1 MTDNLTVE
9 TTTENFDT
17 WISKDFVSE
26 DLKATLRQASIL
38 LVPTIGFRRENEPT
52 FPILTEE
59 LYSFLKD
66 NLPDEYLVE
75 LCVDD
80 SKYLEIALHS
90 DYKRIGNFI
99 VKEVVLPV
107 FVGLLIA
114 YITQKYVA
122 PEEAKP
128 QINIVNVDNSTHTTI
143 IQQADKPAPKKYLA
157 PTKVKFSVTV
167 VDSSGVSKEYIYE
180 GPAKDVKTVTEEIKQ
195 LWDNDKK

>member
-1 MTDNLTVE
+1 MTDDLTVE
-9 TTTENFDT
+9 TTTDNFET
-17 WISKDFVSE
+17 WIAKDFVSE

-59 LYSFLKD
+59 LYSYLKET
-66 NLPDEYLVE
+66 LPKEYLVE

-80 SKYLEIALHS
+80 SKFLAIALHS

-107 FVGLLIA
+107 FITLLSA
-114 YITQKYVA
+114 YIIQKYIS

-128 QINIVNVDNSTHTTI
+128 QINFVKIDKSAHTTI
-143 IQQADKPAPKKYLA
+143 IQQADKPDPKKYLA
-157 PTKVKFSVTV
+157 PTKVNFSITV
-167 VDSSGVSKEYIYE
+167 VDSSGVSKEYKYE